1 MRDNAWSMFQA
12 LHDRSGAERLAL
24 LNHLLHRTELVVVT
38 TPNESSAHRIFG
50 VMNARGLELSPTD
63 IFKSNVIGS
72 LPAELEDAYANKWD
86 AAEDAVGREN
96 FADLFRDIRLAL
108 TAERARVE
116 LLKEFPE
123 QVLDGYLTSGKAD
136 RFVDEVLDAYATAF
150 TRTMEPYFGSAD
162 EWRTVN
168 RWLSW
173 LGQFD
178 NKDWRPLA
186 LWAMVERP
194 DDPEFLGAYLGKL
207 ERLAASLMIRGSN
220 TTERLQR
227 YTDLLKKLKGTSDPL
242 GVVELDLTSDEKAA
256 TRERLAGPIYQTMQS
271 KRLRYLLTRLDALL
285 ADGPGVA
292 YTYSLISVEHV
303 LPQNPAEDS
312 LWTKAFTEDERE
324 KWTHRL
330 GNLLLLNKRKNSE
343 ASRREFDAKKS
354 TYFLSPNGTATFA
367 LTSQVLTEPEWTPD
381 VVQRR
386 QRDLTARL
394 VTEWDLGGP
403 ESGV

>member
-1 MRDNAWSMFQA
+1 
-12 LHDRSGAERLAL
+12 
-24 LNHLLHRTELVVVT
+24 
-38 TPNESSAHRIFG
+38 
-50 VMNARGLELSPTD
+50 
-63 IFKSNVIGS
+63 
-72 LPAELEDAYANKWD
+72 
-86 AAEDAVGREN
+86 
-96 FADLFRDIRLAL
+96 
-108 TAERARVE
+108 
-116 LLKEFPE
+116 
-123 QVLDGYLTSGKAD
+123 
-136 RFVDEVLDAYATAF
+136 
-150 TRTMEPYFGSAD
+150 
-162 EWRTVN
+162 
-168 RWLSW
+168 
-173 LGQFD
+173 
-178 NKDWRPLA
+178 
-186 LWAMVERP
+186 
-194 DDPEFLGAYLGKL
+194 
-207 ERLAASLMIRGSN
+207 
-220 TTERLQR
+220 
-227 YTDLLKKLKGTSDPL
+227 
-242 GVVELDLTSDEKAA
+242 
-256 TRERLAGPIYQTMQS
+256 MQS